1 MFKSLF
7 SKRLQWHIV
16 PEYQGT
22 KVAEQLKDFNAVY
35 NFKGQYIEGKIF
47 KITLD
52 NKNFYL
58 KKYARFKRV
67 LPRFISFSKVKM
79 EWKNLL
85 WFKKIGIPAAP
96 LVAYGEERK
105 GIVVQRGIL
114 ITEELSNCFDLVH
127 IADNMPERLKQK
139 KWLSQISHQ
148 LAEITR
154 KLHAHHF
161 AHNDLKWRNIMVDI
175 KSDYPYIYL
184 IDCPAGMK
192 WIRPFLAYRIIKDLA
207 CLDKRAKYEL
217 SRTQRLAFY
226 KDYAQCKKLNRQ
238 HKKQI
243 RKVLQ
248 FFHERE

>member
-1 MFKSLF
+1 MFNFLF
-7 SKRLQWHIV
+7 SKTLQWHIV

-22 KVAEQLKDFNAVY
+22 KTADLLKDFNEVY
-35 NFKGQYIEGKIF
+35 NFEGEYIEGKVF
-47 KITLD
+47 KICLD
-52 NKNFYL
+52 NKHYYL
-58 KKYARFKRV
+58 KKYARFKRL

-85 WFKKIGIPAAP
+85 WFKKIGVPAARV
-96 LVAYGEERK
+96 VAYGEERK
-105 GIVVQRGIL
+105 GIVVQRGVL
-114 ITEELSNCFDLVH
+114 ITEELENCFDLVH
-127 IADNMPERLKQK
+127 IANKKPELLKQK
-139 KWLSQISHQ
+139 KWLSQVSHQ
-148 LAEITR
+148 LAEITQ

-161 AHNDLKWRNIMVDI
+161 AHNDLKWRNIMVDTH
-175 KSDYPYIYL
+175 SESPQLYL

-192 WIRPFLAYRIIKDLA
+192 WYKPFLAYRIIKDLA

-226 KDYAQCKKLNRQ
+226 KDYAQCEKLDKQ

-243 RKVLQ
+243 RNILK